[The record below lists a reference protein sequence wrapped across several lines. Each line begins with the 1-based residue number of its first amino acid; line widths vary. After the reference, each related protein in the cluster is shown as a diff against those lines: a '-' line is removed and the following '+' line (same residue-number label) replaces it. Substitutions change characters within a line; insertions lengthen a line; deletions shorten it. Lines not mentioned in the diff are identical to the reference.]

1 MQTDQPPNSNNEYST
16 PAQFRSKL
24 GSYLTGIVI
33 GFTLLGMIYFMKH
46 LATQSQQS
54 PNAQQPVPTEMEAT
68 P

>member
-1 MQTDQPPNSNNEYST
+1 MQTDQPPNSGNGFST

-24 GSYLTGIVI
+24 GSYLSGIVI

-54 PNAQQPVPTEMEAT
+54 PDAQLPTPTEMETT

>member
-1 MQTDQPPNSNNEYST
+1 MQTDQPTTPKNEYST